1 MATAH
6 LLKESFNGG
15 ELSPLMASRVS
26 SEVYQSGV
34 ASMENF
40 LPRVQG
46 GAFKRPGLEYVGQAK
61 DLNGHR
67 LHGFKRSTE
76 TNYVME
82 FGGNYIR
89 LWTGGDTPGPELS
102 LVAGL
107 DFWSGSNSGGAWAT
121 ATGYVLGVKRTNRSI
136 VFICTQSHTSGA
148 SNEPGVG
155 ADWAQFWAE
164 IPYYEIGDQVRN
176 GSTGYYCKTRHYP
189 STTFAADAAYWHA
202 YDGDIFEIPTPYASN
217 EVFDLQ
223 FTQLNDVLFIAH
235 PNHYPKRLSR
245 INSSRWVFE
254 DVPFEFAPV
263 LDVNE
268 ERTNVQVQFDGI
280 PAFGVPWVTA
290 TPYQAGDRVH
300 GITGTAQGDV
310 FECILGH
317 TSAAADEPGIGV
329 NTATYWTL
337 ILNGGYTV
345 GYRVTAVDI
354 GSTTNEYSNQVF
366 TCHTAY
372 NPATT
377 ANDEP
382 GIGTNWRGF
391 WNEGTSS
398 IKIESWA
405 VNTSYVQGTKVRYGK
420 KIYECLRTHKSA
432 APTYGKP
439 GVTLTQGNKPEVST
453 GWARYWRISA
463 SDTDLSGLGFAL
475 FATDDLFTADD
486 VGTIWL
492 LEFGVGGIVADIQTP
507 AVGSPTSTEN
517 NPLFIQ
523 GGYSVKSTWN
533 DGDAMRGTVS
543 VEESLDGVV
552 WSLVRQF
559 TQLNAKEGNFDVSF
573 EAPPTGAWYRISAKA
588 TVNST
593 AISRIKIEAT
603 SSVIKLPFK
612 ITSYEEPTKV
622 LGNIQMPADQLPPPV
637 VIGVATS
644 IFRKPAFSET
654 NGYPRAVAFHDSRLW
669 WGGTAAHPARM
680 WASHVEDFYIYLTGT
695 LDTDGLDLTLAAIES
710 NSIQWMASFNRAL
723 VISTTGDE
731 WTIDSGEVDSALT
744 PTNIRARRRTR
755 FGSNGVAPQ
764 LTGDALLWI
773 QRGGNKLRE
782 FAYNFQKDGFDAPDL
797 SVLAEHM
804 LSGNVTQLAF
814 QNAPEPILWL
824 VDGNYLYSF
833 SYNRE
838 QAVTAWAKHI
848 ILGTADT
855 VTVIYGTAETGD
867 EVWVGGGTSALSE
880 GPYICRL
887 NPSTFQA
894 FLGPSN
900 FFAPTD
906 EELCFADFAVYKTG
920 TYNAI
925 DNTTE
930 FSGLDHLSLS
940 YEFNPGTLQFL
951 PAGEPVSAVS
961 FSGGVV
967 AFPGNLIHKTGWIGI
982 AYTSYLC
989 TMDLH
994 TQLQNGSTF
1003 ARPFRVNR
1011 VDLNLWKSLRGEVGF
1026 FIPQSDPYLT
1036 DIEYNTLNDQAS
1048 SARSFTGKTD
1058 TNAINTNWD
1067 KSLRVVIQSNEIVPF
1082 NVLSILL
1089 KVEIEEK

>member
-61 DLNGHR
+61 DTSGHR

-82 FGGNYIR
+82 FGEGYIR
-89 LWTGGDTPGPELS
+89 LWTGGDTPAQDLS

-121 ATGYVLGVKRTNRSI
+121 ATGYVVGVKRTNKSI
-136 VFICTQSHTSGA
+136 VFICIQSHTSGA
-148 SNEPGVG
+148 SNEPGTG

-189 STTFAADAAYWHA
+189 STTFAADAAFWHA
-202 YDGDIFEIPTPYASN
+202 YDGDIFEIPTPYTAD
-217 EVFDLQ
+217 EIFDLQ
-223 FTQLNDVLFIAH
+223 FCQLNDVLFIAH

-245 INSSRWVFE
+245 ISSSRWVFE

-280 PAFGVPWVTA
+280 PAFGVPWVLATA
-290 TPYQAGDRVH
+290 YQAGDRVH
-300 GITGTAQGDV
+300 GITGAAQGDV

-354 GSTTNEYSNQVF
+354 GSTTNPYSNQVF

-382 GIGTNWRGF
+382 GIGSNWRGF

-398 IKIESWA
+398 IKIDSWA
-405 VNTSYVQGTKVRYGK
+405 VNISYVQGTKVRYGK
-420 KIYECLRTHKSA
+420 NIYECLRNHKSA

-453 GWARYWRISA
+453 GWARYWRIAS
-463 SDTDLSGLGFAL
+463 SDTDLTGLGFAL
-475 FATDDLFTADD
+475 FATDELFTADD
-486 VGTIWL
+486 VGTVWL

-507 AVGSPTSTEN
+507 AAGASASTED

-523 GGYSVKSTWN
+523 GGYTVASTWN
-533 DGDAMRGTVS
+533 DGDAMRGTIS
-543 VEESLDGVV
+543 IEESLDGVV

-559 TQLNAKEGNFDVSF
+559 TQLNAKEGNISYSG

-588 TVNST
+588 TVSST
-593 AISRIKIEAT
+593 AITRIKIEAS

-637 VIGVATS
+637 VIGVSTS
-644 IFRKPAFSET
+644 IFRKPAFSEN

-669 WGGTAAHPARM
+669 WGGTALYPARM

-744 PTNIRARRRTR
+744 PTNVRARRRTR

-824 VDGNYLYSF
+824 VDGRYLYSF

-838 QAVTAWAKHI
+838 QGVTAWARHET
-848 ILGTADT
+848 LGTVDT

-867 EVWVGGGTSALSE
+867 EVWVGGSSPITSTGS
-880 GPYICRL
+880 YICRL
-887 NPSTFQA
+887 NPATFQA
-894 FLGPSN
+894 FMGPS
-900 FFAPTD
+900 FMAGAD
-906 EELCFADFAVYKTG
+906 REQMCFADFSKYGDG

-925 DNTTE
+925 DDVTE
-930 FSGLDHLSLS
+930 FTGFDYLATGFETQPEL
-940 YEFNPGTLQFL
+940 LQFV
-951 PAGEPVSAVS
+951 PVGTPISAVS

-967 AFPGNLIHKTGWIGI
+967 SFPGILTNTEGWLGI
-982 AYTSYLC
+982 AYTSKVQ

-994 TQLQNGSTF
+994 IPLQNGSSY

-1011 VDLNLWKSLRGEVGF
+1011 AELALWKSNRGQIGYA
-1026 FIPQSDPYLT
+1026 IPLEDDYLT
-1036 DIEYNTLNDQAS
+1036 DIEYNALSDTNVSLDQ
-1048 SARSFTGKTD
+1048 FTGKTD
-1058 TNAINTNWD
+1058 TNVINSDWM
-1067 KSLRVVIQSNEIVPF
+1067 KSLQVIVQSNEIVPF
-1082 NVLSILL
+1082 NVLSVLL
-1089 KVEIEEK
+1089 KVEVDEK

>member
-1 MATAH
+1 MD
-6 LLKESFNGG
+6 
-15 ELSPLMASRVS
+15 
-26 SEVYQSGV
+26 
-34 ASMENF
+34 NF
-40 LPRVQG
+40 LPRVHG
-46 GAFKRPGLEYVGQAK
+46 GAFKRPGTQFVGRPK
-61 DLNGHR
+61 GFDPYR

-76 TNYVME
+76 TNYMME
-82 FGGNYIR
+82 FGDSYIR
-89 LWTGGDTPGPELS
+89 FWIGGDTPGPL
-102 LVAGL
+102 LVVN
-107 DFWSGSNSGGAWAT
+107 DDVDDWVGSASSGAWVT
-121 ATGYVLGVKRTNRSI
+121 ATPYSVNTRRTNKGI
-136 VFICTQSHTSGA
+136 VFRCLQSHTSSA
-148 SNEPGVG
+148 TDEPGVG
-155 ADWAQFWAE
+155 DDWAIYWAE
-164 IPYYEIGDQVRN
+164 IEDYQIGDLVEN
-176 GSTGYYCKTRHYP
+176 AGGIYWCKTDHYP
-189 STTFAADAAYWHA
+189 STTFAADAAFWHEMTESSTPN
-202 YDGDIFEIPTPYASN
+202 YFLFEIATPYASD
-217 EVFDLQ
+217 EIFDLQ

-245 INSSRWVFE
+245 LGVINWTFQ

-317 TSAAADEPGIGV
+317 TSAAADEPGIGA

-354 GSTTNEYSNQVF
+354 PGSANPNEYSNQVF

-398 IKIESWA
+398 IKIASWA
-405 VNTSYVQGTKVRYGK
+405 VNTAYTQGTKVRYGK

-463 SDTDLSGLGFAL
+463 SDTDLAGLGFAL

-486 VGTIWL
+486 VGTVWL

-523 GGYSVKSTWN
+523 GGYSVSSTWN
-533 DGDAMRGTVS
+533 DGDAMRGTIS
-543 VEESLDGVV
+543 IEESLDGVV

-559 TQLNAKEGNFDVSF
+559 TQLNAKEGNISYSG

-588 TVNST
+588 TTNST
-593 AISRIKIEAT
+593 AITRIKIEAS

-612 ITSYEEPTKV
+612 ITSYEEAKKV

-637 VIGVATS
+637 VIGVSTS

-654 NGYPRAVAFHDSRLW
+654 NGYPRAVSFHDSRLW
-669 WGGTAAHPARM
+669 WGGTASHPARM

-755 FGSNGVAPQ
+755 FGSNGMAPQ

-773 QRGGNKLRE
+773 QRGGAKLRE

-797 SVLAEHM
+797 TIFAEHIM
-804 LSGNVTQLAF
+804 NQGVTQMAYT
-814 QNAPEPILWL
+814 ATPEPILWM
-824 VDGNYLYSF
+824 VNGNEVISF

-838 QAVTAWAKHI
+838 QSITAWASHF
-848 ILGTADT
+848 ILDIPTTLA
-855 VTVIYGTAETGD
+855 VIYGADSD
-867 EVWVGGGTSALSE
+867 ELWVGNDFFISRLHPGTFKRYFGPSGEDTSAVNRCFVDRGVRATGVYNAGNGRTEFTGLQNIDGGEFFS
-880 GPYICRL
+880 
-887 NPSTFQA
+887 
-894 FLGPSN
+894 
-900 FFAPTD
+900 FFAD
-906 EELCFADFAVYKTG
+906 D
-920 TYNAI
+920 
-925 DNTTE
+925 
-930 FSGLDHLSLS
+930 
-940 YEFNPGTLQFL
+940 
-951 PAGEPVSAVS
+951 
-961 FSGGVV
+961 
-967 AFPGNLIHKTGWIGI
+967 GI
-982 AYTSYLC
+982 AYEVTITSTTAAFVTGDIPNKSGWMGLAY
-989 TMDLH
+989 
-994 TQLQNGSTF
+994 GSTIETMALEVPLQTGPSQ
-1003 ARPFRVNR
+1003 ARKLRINR
-1011 VDLNLWKSLRGEVGF
+1011 ADLNLYDSFGGTISSTE
-1026 FIPQSDPYLT
+1026 LT
-1036 DIEYNTLNDQAS
+1036 PAQMKAIEYTTINDTQSGAG
-1048 SARSFTGKTD
+1048 FTGKTGV
-1058 TNAINTNWD
+1058 NHINSSFLETL
-1067 KSLRVVIQSNEIVPF
+1067 KVRVYHGDPSPF
-1082 NVLSILL
+1082 NILSLTSM
-1089 KVEIEEK
+1089 VEVSGE